1 MADQR
6 AFSGIKVLDFTQG
19 IAGPHSTM
27 LLAQHGADVIKVDP
41 PAGDWGR
48 SMGALYGDHCAHSI
62 AFNRGKRSIALDMK
76 TPEAL
81 EITQKMAA
89 ECDVVVEA
97 FRPGVMAKFGLSYDD
112 VKKVNPNVIYLSV
125 TGFGQEGPNNG
136 LPVTDAI
143 IQAYSGFMTINRDG
157 QGIPNRVAMIPIDVA
172 TGLYAFQGLSAA
184 LMRKFRYGIGC
195 YIDNSLMQSA
205 AAFQA
210 AKIAEYYLEDGEVA
224 PLYAPVGTMKT
235 TNGYMNVTAMR
246 DHHYDAL
253 CDILGLPELKND
265 PRFNSREIRIKN
277 EKELMILI
285 RAEFEKQPSEHLAT
299 LLTDA
304 GVMNSTVQDHGDFM
318 EHEHTKAVGAVAYVE
333 HDGSGL
339 FPMPQI
345 PGLPQIDGPSAMT
358 HSPHVGE
365 HSVDILK
372 EWGYDDDTIDS
383 MLSKNVTFVPAPEVE
398 AAE

>member
-285 RAEFEKQPSEHLAT
+285 RAEFEKQPSEHWAK

>member
-1 MADQR
+1 MDEQR

-41 PAGDWGR
+41 LGGDWGR

-76 TPEAL
+76 QPEAL
-81 EITQKMAA
+81 EITRKMAA
-89 ECDVVVEA
+89 ECDVLVEA
-97 FRPGVMAKFGLSYDD
+97 FRPGVMAKFGLSYAD

-143 IQAYSGFMTINRDG
+143 IQAYSGFMTINRDS
-157 QGIPNRVAMIPIDVA
+157 QGIPNRVNMIPIDVA
-172 TGLYAFQGLSAA
+172 TGLYAFQGLSTA
-184 LMRKFRYGIGC
+184 LMRKFRYGTGC

-235 TNGYMNVTAMR
+235 ANGYMNVTAMR
-246 DHHYDAL
+246 DHHYEAL
-253 CDILGLPELKND
+253 CDILGLPELKTD
-265 PRFNSREIRIKN
+265 LRFNSREIRIKN
-277 EKELMILI
+277 EKELMALI
-285 RAEFEKQPSEHLAT
+285 RAEFVKQPSEHWAK

-304 GVMNSTVQDHGDFM
+304 GVMNSIVQDHGDFM
-318 EHEHTKAVGAVAYVE
+318 NHEHTKAVEAVAYVE
-333 HDGSGL
+333 HDGAGIV
-339 FPMPQI
+339 PMPHI
-345 PGLPQIDGPSAMT
+345 PGLPRIEGPSPMT
-358 HSPHVGE
+358 HAPHVGE
-365 HSVDILK
+365 HSVEILK
-372 EWGYDDDTIDS
+372 EWGYGDDAIAD
-383 MLSKNVTFVPAPEVE
+383 MLAKKVTLVPNPSAE

>member
-1 MADQR
+1 MDDQR

-246 DHHYDAL
+246 DHHYEAL
-253 CDILGLPELKND
+253 CDILGVPELKND

-285 RAEFEKQPSEHLAT
+285 RAEFDKESSEHWAK
-299 LLTDA
+299 LLTAA
-304 GVMNSTVQDHGDFM
+304 GVMNSIVQDHGDFM

-333 HDGSGL
+333 HDGAGL

-345 PGLPQIDGPSAMT
+345 PGLPRIDGPSAMT

-372 EWGYDDDTIDS
+372 EWGYDDDAIDA
-383 MLSKNVTFVPAPEVE
+383 MLSKNVTFVPAQEAE

>member
-1 MADQR
+1 MDEQR

-41 PAGDWGR
+41 LGGDWGR

-76 TPEAL
+76 QPEAL
-81 EITQKMAA
+81 EITRKMAA
-89 ECDVVVEA
+89 ECDVLVEA
-97 FRPGVMAKFGLSYDD
+97 FRPGVMARFGLSYAD

-143 IQAYSGFMTINRDG
+143 IQAYSGFMTINRDS
-157 QGIPNRVAMIPIDVA
+157 QGIPNRVNMIPIDVA
-172 TGLYAFQGLSAA
+172 TGLYAFQGLSTA
-184 LMRKFRYGIGC
+184 LMRKFRYGTGC

-235 TNGYMNVTAMR
+235 ANGYMNVTAMR
-246 DHHYDAL
+246 DHHYEAL
-253 CDILGLPELKND
+253 CDILGLPELKTD

-277 EKELMILI
+277 EKELMALI
-285 RAEFEKQPSEHLAT
+285 RAEFVKQPSEHWAK

-304 GVMNSTVQDHGDFM
+304 GVMNSIVQDHGDFM
-318 EHEHTKAVGAVAYVE
+318 NHEHTKAVEAVAYVE
-333 HDGSGL
+333 HDGAGIV
-339 FPMPQI
+339 PMPHI
-345 PGLPQIDGPSAMT
+345 PGLPRIEGPSPMT
-358 HSPHVGE
+358 HAPHVGE
-365 HSVDILK
+365 HSVEILK
-372 EWGYDDDTIDS
+372 EWGYGDDAIAD
-383 MLSKNVTFVPAPEVE
+383 MLAKKVTLVPNPSAE